1 MRDLELGRLVRAVRR
16 QRGWRQLDCAAAAEV
31 HRSTW
36 SRLELGNLD
45 RLSLATLRACLAVV
59 AVRLELAPRWRGGE
73 ADRLMDE
80 DHAAM
85 TAALHRRLD
94 RWRWLVKEEVSFN
107 HYGDRGRV
115 DLLAFHPA
123 TRTLLIV
130 EVKTEIADAQ
140 KLLGSLDVKRR
151 LAPVLARMA
160 GWPQPATVAVLLLVA
175 ESSTNRRRV
184 QRLAPLFSGFRR
196 RGRSALGW
204 LRRPTPPSEPMLIF
218 TDLSSAHGGHVRRVG
233 PTRIRRRRPPP
244 SVDEPM
250 QPRDADPR
258 HA

>member
-1 MRDLELGRLVRAVRR
+1 MRDLVLGRLVRAVRR

-107 HYGDRGRV
+107 HYGDRGSCRPPGLPSGDPNPVDRRGQDGNRRCAEAPGLTGREAAPGASPGEDGWLAATCNGCRPAPGRRV
-115 DLLAFHPA
+115 VNEPETSPAARTAVQRIPSARSLSSGVAPA
-123 TRTLLIV
+123 TDATLG
-130 EVKTEIADAQ
+130 TDAH
-140 KLLGSLDVKRR
+140 LHR
-151 LAPVLARMA
+151 LVIGAWRAR
-160 GWPQPATVAVLLLVA
+160 
-175 ESSTNRRRV
+175 
-184 QRLAPLFSGFRR
+184 
-196 RGRSALGW
+196 
-204 LRRPTPPSEPMLIF
+204 
-218 TDLSSAHGGHVRRVG
+218 
-233 PTRIRRRRPPP
+233 
-244 SVDEPM
+244 
-250 QPRDADPR
+250 
-258 HA
+258 